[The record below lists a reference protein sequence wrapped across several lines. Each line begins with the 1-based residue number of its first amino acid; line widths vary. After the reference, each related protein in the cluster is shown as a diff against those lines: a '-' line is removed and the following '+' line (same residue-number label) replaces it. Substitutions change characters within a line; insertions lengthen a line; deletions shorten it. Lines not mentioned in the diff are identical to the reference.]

1 MVSNTNA
8 GWFEQYN
15 LTMLKPSSMECN
27 PTKWIG
33 TTQKLSATP
42 AVNLE
47 IHAAIPPS
55 DHQDNKNTSQHFK
68 KKNSKYPNIES

>member
-1 MVSNTNA
+1 
-8 GWFEQYN
+8 
-15 LTMLKPSSMECN
+15 MLKPSSMECN

-47 IHAAIPPS
+47 IQAAIPPS
-55 DHQDNKNTSQHFK
+55 DHQENKNTSQHKK